1 MGRPISSDILSII
14 KFDKGME
21 NNRGTRS
28 IPPGKGQKL
37 KRNRMEHEKKIDTA
51 NHYDCLETDVREDA
65 RKNFKRQ
72 PYKSVDVA
80 QYMAKKF
87 GIGGDADGQKDS

>member
-1 MGRPISSDILSII
+1 MIQRIT
-14 KFDKGME
+14 M
-21 NNRGTRS
+21 
-28 IPPGKGQKL
+28 
-37 KRNRMEHEKKIDTA
+37 TA
-51 NHYDCLETDVREDA
+51 GDRCAEDA

-80 QYMAKKF
+80 KYIAKKF

>member
-1 MGRPISSDILSII
+1 M
-14 KFDKGME
+14 
-21 NNRGTRS
+21 
-28 IPPGKGQKL
+28 
-37 KRNRMEHEKKIDTA
+37 
-51 NHYDCLETDVREDA
+51 REDA

-87 GIGGDADGQKDS
+87 GIGGEGNGQEDS

>member
-1 MGRPISSDILSII
+1 MIHVKIQLMYQYKKLVLRQLKNLLEGYRTDI
-14 KFDKGME
+14 
-21 NNRGTRS
+21 RS
-28 IPPGKGQKL
+28 
-37 KRNRMEHEKKIDTA
+37 R
-51 NHYDCLETDVREDA
+51 YCLETDVREDA

-80 QYMAKKF
+80 KYIAKKF

>member
-1 MGRPISSDILSII
+1 MTEKEIRLVE
-14 KFDKGME
+14 E
-21 NNRGTRS
+21 NVPLAGYVA
-28 IPPGKGQKL
+28 
-37 KRNRMEHEKKIDTA
+37 KRWVKQAGIEW
-51 NHYDCLETDVREDA
+51 EDA

-87 GIGGDADGQKDS
+87 GIGGDADGRRTENHE

>member
-1 MGRPISSDILSII
+1 M
-14 KFDKGME
+14 KH
-21 NNRGTRS
+21 
-28 IPPGKGQKL
+28 
-37 KRNRMEHEKKIDTA
+37 KRTEHEKKIDIK

-87 GIGGDADGQKDS
+87 GIGGEGNGQEDS

>member
-1 MGRPISSDILSII
+1 MT
-14 KFDKGME
+14 FTEYM
-21 NNRGTRS
+21 T
-28 IPPGKGQKL
+28 GKCMLGALFQIYTDWRKEQKL

-80 QYMAKKF
+80 KYIAKKF
-87 GIGGDADGQKDS
+87 GIGGEGNGQEDS

>member
-1 MGRPISSDILSII
+1 MLGDLFQIYTDRR
-14 KFDKGME
+14 KE
-21 NNRGTRS
+21 
-28 IPPGKGQKL
+28 QKL
-37 KRNRMEHEKKIDTA
+37 KRNRMEQEKKIDTA

-80 QYMAKKF
+80 QYIAKKF
-87 GIGGDADGQKDS
+87 GIGGDADGRRTENHE

>member
-1 MGRPISSDILSII
+1 MASSSRAIP
-14 KFDKGME
+14 
-21 NNRGTRS
+21 TREE
-28 IPPGKGQKL
+28 QKL
-37 KRNRMEHEKKIDTA
+37 KRNRMEYEKKIDTA
-51 NHYDCLETDVREDA
+51 NDYDCLETDVREDA

-80 QYMAKKF
+80 KYIAKKF